1 MRPFPVRVRL
11 TAWYLAVVGLMFA
24 LSAVGMYFGM
34 RAAIEHSVDRALR
47 NRVDEM
53 RQFLWRHRRIAN
65 SDMPEHFR
73 QSSEIQPG
81 EELFQVADSSG
92 AWLYRA
98 PLMAALQLPGGIP
111 DPNRGSS
118 YQTILARRS
127 SIRVL
132 SSTVEVSGKQFFV
145 QVGTV
150 VGPSY
155 GALGSFAFVALCT
168 LPLVLL
174 AAGAGGYWL
183 SGRAMKPVH
192 DIARAAQGISERN
205 LSQRLTIPPAD
216 DELRHL
222 SETLNGMLTRLDAA
236 FTRITRFTA
245 DASHELRT
253 PLAVIR
259 TTSELILDHPRSIQE
274 YEEMVGQILTE
285 SEYSSEL
292 IEKLLTLAR
301 ADMNPAS
308 LELSPVDG
316 RQLIEDVAPG
326 CRSLAMA
333 HGLTFSSRIDPAGVL
348 VLAEKQALKRL
359 LLILIDNAVKYSRP
373 GGAVQL
379 SLACSSTQAVFE
391 VKDSGIGIPQGE
403 LPHVF
408 ERFFRASNARD
419 SGVAGTGLGLAIAN
433 WIAQAHHGKLDVRSV
448 PGEGTVFRL
457 LLPLHN
463 GGANGRM
470 HDTE

>member
-1 MRPFPVRVRL
+1 MRTLPVRVRL
-11 TAWYLAVVGLMFA
+11 TAWYLAVVGLTFV
-24 LSAVGMYFGM
+24 LSAVGMYLGM
-34 RAAIEHSVDRALR
+34 RGAIEHSVDRALR
-47 NRVDEM
+47 NRVEEM
-53 RQFLWRHRRIAN
+53 RQFLWRHRRIAR

-98 PLMAALQLPGGIP
+98 PLMVALQLPGGIH
-111 DPNRGSS
+111 DPNRRPS
-118 YQTILARRS
+118 YKTILARRS

-132 SSTVEVSGKQFFV
+132 SSTVEVSGERFFV

-150 VGPSY
+150 VGPLY
-155 GALGSFAFVALCT
+155 GALGSFEFVALCT
-168 LPLVLL
+168 LPVVLL

-222 SETLNGMLTRLDAA
+222 SETLNGMLARLDGA

-253 PLAVIR
+253 PVAVIR
-259 TTSELILDHPRSIQE
+259 TTSELILDHRRSIEE
-274 YEEMVGQILTE
+274 YEELVGQILTE
-285 SEYSSEL
+285 SEYTGEL
-292 IEKLLTLAR
+292 IENLLTLAR
-301 ADMNPAS
+301 ADVNPAS
-308 LELSPVDG
+308 LELSPVDA
-316 RQLIEDVAPG
+316 RQLIEDVAPV
-326 CRSLAMA
+326 CRSLVMA
-333 HGLTFSSRIDPAGVL
+333 RELRFSTRIDPSDVS
-348 VLAEKQALKRL
+348 VLAEKQSLKRL
-359 LLILIDNAVKYSRP
+359 LLILIDNAVKYTPP
-373 GGAVQL
+373 GGEVRL

-391 VKDSGIGIPQGE
+391 VKDSGIGIPEGE

-408 ERFFRASNARD
+408 ERFYRAANARD
-419 SGVAGTGLGLAIAN
+419 SGVEGTGLGLAIAN
-433 WIAQAHHGKLDVRSV
+433 WIATAHHGRFDVRSESS
-448 PGEGTVFRL
+448 EGTVFRL
-457 LLPLHN
+457 LLPLHK
-463 GGANGRM
+463 GGVKPELR
-470 HDTE
+470 